1 MNIHLTNAHSEV
13 QHMHG
18 QDFAPQP
25 LALAHSSQEYVCLK
39 QRLLS
44 SVWYLDF
51 ILNSAYKYHCIITLW
66 GIEQSSRERQGQLAR
81 PEQ

>member
-1 MNIHLTNAHSEV
+1 MHS
-13 QHMHG
+13 

-39 QRLLS
+39 QHLLS

-51 ILNSAYKYHCIITLW
+51 IFNSAYKYRWVSYFVRDRAVIQRATGPI
-66 GIEQSSRERQGQLAR
+66 GQA
-81 PEQ
+81 